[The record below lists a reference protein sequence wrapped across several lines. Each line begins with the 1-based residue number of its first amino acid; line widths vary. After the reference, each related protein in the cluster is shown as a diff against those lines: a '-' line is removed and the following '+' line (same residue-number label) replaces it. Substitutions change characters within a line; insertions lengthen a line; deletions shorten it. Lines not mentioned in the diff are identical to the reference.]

1 MTRRVTNRITS
12 PLSPSR
18 SLRPR
23 PVPRKRHHLSINH
36 IPTARRHFP
45 ARLRPA
51 RARERARDDE
61 TNARMWLFKRQKT
74 PTELLRENKRMLDRS
89 IREIDR
95 ERASMMSQEK
105 KLIAE
110 IKRMAKA
117 NQMGAV
123 KVRRSKARVR

>member
-1 MTRRVTNRITS
+1 
-12 PLSPSR
+12 
-18 SLRPR
+18 
-23 PVPRKRHHLSINH
+23 
-36 IPTARRHFP
+36 
-45 ARLRPA
+45 
-51 RARERARDDE
+51 
-61 TNARMWLFKRQKT
+61 MWLFKRQKT
-74 PTELLRENKRMLDRS
+74 PTEPLRENKRMLDRS

>member
-1 MTRRVTNRITS
+1 
-12 PLSPSR
+12 
-18 SLRPR
+18 
-23 PVPRKRHHLSINH
+23 
-36 IPTARRHFP
+36 
-45 ARLRPA
+45 
-51 RARERARDDE
+51 
-61 TNARMWLFKRQKT
+61 MWLFKRQKT

-123 KVRRSKARVR
+123 KVRRSKARGRGETRALR

>member
-12 PLSPSR
+12 PLSPFP
-18 SLRPR
+18 SLR

-36 IPTARRHFP
+36 IPTERRHFP
-45 ARLRPA
+45 ARPRLA

>member
-1 MTRRVTNRITS
+1 
-12 PLSPSR
+12 
-18 SLRPR
+18 
-23 PVPRKRHHLSINH
+23 
-36 IPTARRHFP
+36 
-45 ARLRPA
+45 
-51 RARERARDDE
+51 
-61 TNARMWLFKRQKT
+61 MWLFKRQKT

-123 KVRRSKARVR
+123 KVRRSKATGIRLGCEEPTRVTSSSQTRLCLTTMRYFPQAFSTQWFNDSHIST